1 MSKREEK
8 ESKTPNGLPIA
19 WHVTGSGKSSALTDI
34 QCYAFY
40 GFRPRSLDI

>member
-34 QCYAFY
+34 V
-40 GFRPRSLDI
+40 RKLLSEST